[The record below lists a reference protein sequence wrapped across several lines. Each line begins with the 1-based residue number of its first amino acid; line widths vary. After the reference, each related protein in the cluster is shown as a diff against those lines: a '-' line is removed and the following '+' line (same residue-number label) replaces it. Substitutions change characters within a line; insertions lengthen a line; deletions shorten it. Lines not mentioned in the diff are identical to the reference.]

1 MLLIKFCPPSFYCD
15 VCSSMVELVRTL
27 DFNSGKEEGGV
38 TLGLIVISVLFK
50 KIVTKIISHV

>member
-1 MLLIKFCPPSFYCD
+1 
-15 VCSSMVELVRTL
+15 MVELVRTL